1 MNKGTHFSGHP
12 IIKQLLNLI
21 PRHIVN
27 RTASSFDSDRYYKTC
42 KTYEHLVSMLYA
54 TISGVSSLR
63 ELSTVM
69 LACEGK
75 LSHLGLANFP
85 KRSTLSDANANRTS
99 EVFATIYYSLLD
111 KYARFLSDSSSLRLP
126 VKHLKI
132 VDSTTI
138 SLFSDILKGV
148 GRNPINGKKKGGI
161 KMHTMINAMEDVP
174 CLVRFSN
181 AATHDHTFLKELDLK
196 KGSFVVFDKAYNDY
210 QQYSDWTQND
220 IYFVTRQKDNAVYK
234 SLAEFDLEDRTSDNV
249 LKDEVITVQKKE
261 LTVELRRIAY
271 WDVKNRKV
279 YEFISNNF
287 LLSPEKICDIYKHR
301 WQIETMFKRLK
312 QNFPLKYFLGDSPNA
327 IEIQIWCGLII
338 QLLMLVVQ
346 KRTKRK
352 WAYSNMISMVRLH
365 LMSYIDLFSF
375 LENPTQKWDYLTT
388 KPPNIQLSLFQGT
401 PCYLKN
407 RIAQPKH

>member
-1 MNKGTHFSGHP
+1 MNKSTYFSGHP

-21 PRHIVN
+21 PKHIIT
-27 RTASSFDSDRYYKTC
+27 RTATDFNSDRYYKTC
-42 KTYEHLVSMLYA
+42 KTREHLISMLYGVL
-54 TISGVSSLR
+54 SGSSSLR

-75 LSHLGLANFP
+75 LSHLGLENFP
-85 KRSTLSDANANRTS
+85 KRSTLSDANANRSS
-99 EVFATIYYSLLD
+99 EVFGSIYYALLD
-111 KYARFLSDSSSLRLP
+111 TYGSFLSDSCSMKLP

-161 KMHTMINAMEDVP
+161 KMHTMINAMQDVP
-174 CLVRFSN
+174 CLVRYSS
-181 AATHDHTFLKELDLK
+181 AATHDHTFLKELNLK
-196 KGSFVVFDKAYNDY
+196 KGSFVVFDKAYTDY
-210 QQYSDWTQND
+210 QQYLNWTKND
-220 IYFVTRQKDNAVYK
+220 IYFVTRQKGNASYK
-234 SLAEFDLEDRTSDNV
+234 SLLEFDLIQETSNNV
-249 LKDEVITVQKKE
+249 LKDEIIV
-261 LTVELRRIAY
+261 VEKNKVLIKLRRVAY
-271 WDVKNRKV
+271 WDTEKNKV

-312 QNFPLKYFLGDSPNA
+312 QNFPLKYFLGDSQNA

-346 KRTKRK
+346 KKVRKK
-352 WAYSNMISMVRLH
+352 WAYSNMVSMIRLH
-365 LMSYIDLFSF
+365 LMSYIDLLSF
-375 LENPTQKWDYLTT
+375 MENPTRKWEELTT
-388 KPPNIQLSLFQGT
+388 KSTEIQLSLFE
-401 PCYLKN
+401 Y
-407 RIAQPKH
+407 